1 MTETIRRNLPTR
13 EEVYA
18 IRDSILL
25 PMMLTICEK
34 NLRELKFDRQP
45 MTQLYVTAMQVLMD
59 RINADLTAVKKLL
72 RASGIKVTEDDRVAE
87 AMIYYRFFCRGYND
101 IFGMTRDVVKAEI
114 SVRMGKYIGGLLQ
127 GVREGERSA
136 FRHGAEGHHHPV

>member
-1 MTETIRRNLPTR
+1 MTMTTRPNLPTR

-34 NLRELKFDRQP
+34 NLRELEFDRQP
-45 MTQLYVTAMQVLMD
+45 MTQLYIVTVNALMN
-59 RINADLTAVKKLL
+59 RINADLTTVKKLL
-72 RASGIKVTEDDRVAE
+72 RSGGIKVVEDDRVAE

-127 GVREGERSA
+127 GVREGGYVTGHRE
-136 FRHGAEGHHHPV
+136 EGHHDPI